1 MTYRRTVKTL
11 REERA
16 LTEQDRQWHLPFEQQ
31 AGIPH
36 ASDTV
41 IRMNSTYLEMADG
54 NYEGRGAMSAT
65 ALFVVGA
72 TSSALLSILIVDLRD
87 HHFDNDIYPEDW
99 ATSLAYSLASY
110 AILSI
115 LIFCFVFSMRHIGEW
130 FRYTHYP
137 IRFNRKR
144 RTVHVFRGDGTVLE
158 APWDNIYFTLH
169 ESKKVG
175 GMTWLGI
182 SGLVLKDPQT
192 VEEQFTFGY
201 SSTSIGN
208 CQRHWEFV
216 RRYMQHGP
224 QAVMHA
230 EGFTYCLPIADKKE
244 TPYQAWIE
252 LLSTMGTS
260 TVLRIVMMPFLVAFF
275 IGRMFANATCKV
287 PLWPAD
293 VEAACLIDANDP
305 YVRDSSSN
313 PEGYR

>member
-1 MTYRRTVKTL
+1 
-11 REERA
+11 
-16 LTEQDRQWHLPFEQQ
+16 
-31 AGIPH
+31 
-36 ASDTV
+36 
-41 IRMNSTYLEMADG
+41 
-54 NYEGRGAMSAT
+54 MSAT
-65 ALFVVGA
+65 GLSVVSPVAWTLVELVVGA
-72 TSSALLSILIVDLRD
+72 IRD
-87 HHFDNDIYPEDW
+87 RDFDKNANPDDW
-99 ATSLAYSLASY
+99 ATALSYSIASY
-110 AILSI
+110 AILVVFILGIFFSI
-115 LIFCFVFSMRHIGEW
+115 RHIGEW

>member
-11 REERA
+11 REERP
-16 LTEQDRQWHLPFEQQ
+16 LTEQDRQWHLPIGQQ

-41 IRMNSTYLEMADG
+41 IRMNSTYLEMVDG
-54 NYEGRGAMSAT
+54 NYEGRGVISAT
-65 ALFVVGA
+65 GMAVAGIPACGIIALFISSLRNHDFDKRMNTADWSTALPYSISLYMLA
-72 TSSALLSILIVDLRD
+72 TIFILCVI
-87 HHFDNDIYPEDW
+87 F
-99 ATSLAYSLASY
+99 
-110 AILSI
+110 
-115 LIFCFVFSMRHIGEW
+115 LIRHIGEW

-144 RTVHVFRGDGTVLE
+144 RSVHVFRGDGTVLE
-158 APWDNIYFTLH
+158 APWDSIYFTLH

-260 TVLRIVMMPFLVAFF
+260 TVLRIAMTPFLVVFF

-305 YVRDSSSN
+305 YVRDSRSN

>member
-1 MTYRRTVKTL
+1 MLRKRTVKTL
-11 REERA
+11 REERM
-16 LTEQDRQWHLPFEQQ
+16 LTARERQWHLLAERQ
-31 AGIPH
+31 AAKPH
-36 ASDTV
+36 ACDRV
-41 IRMNSTYLEMADG
+41 IRMNSTYLEMVDG
-54 NYEGRGAMSAT
+54 GYKGRGAISAT
-65 ALFVVGA
+65 GLVILCIELWFIFSIWGLAVSRLLDSHRNHEQAMPMFSALFLM
-72 TSSALLSILIVDLRD
+72 TTICLL
-87 HHFDNDIYPEDW
+87 P
-99 ATSLAYSLASY
+99 
-110 AILSI
+110 AIGITWLSR
-115 LIFCFVFSMRHIGEW
+115 STGEW

-158 APWDNIYFTLH
+158 GSWDKIYFTLH

-230 EGFTYCLPIADKKE
+230 EGITYCLPIADKKE

-275 IGRMFANATCKV
+275 IGRMFANATSKV

-305 YVRDSSSN
+305 YVRDSRSN